1 MVDNRSR
8 SVAQGQH
15 ARKRGN
21 FVAEQQRVV
30 GIDLG
35 TTNSLIAFM
44 QGDAPI
50 VIPGED
56 GSPIVPSVVAFDQE
70 TASGFSVGNAAR
82 GVLLTHSAN
91 AVYSVKRLMGR
102 DLTDIQDE
110 LKLFPFQL
118 AEGLQPGEVLKLNI
132 GGLTLTPPEVSAY
145 ILLQLKRNAERFFG
159 VEVTKAV
166 ITVPAYFNDAQRQAT
181 KDAGRIAGLDVL
193 RLVNEPTA
201 AALAYGLDKNPDGSA
216 KDGIIAVYDFG
227 GGTFDI
233 SILKLHEGIFE
244 VIATGGD
251 THLGG
256 DDIDNL
262 LTAVALDD
270 IRGDLGLDISTNPE
284 VVQQLRKAV
293 IEAKIALS
301 DAESTRILLE
311 IPAGTGKSQ
320 IPSGDDNKELNTK
333 AGAPPLS
340 AVERVDSEMW
350 EGKNSGPTQPT
361 HYAREITR
369 AQYEQLIAPII
380 ARTAAPVKQ
389 ALRDAGFTAAD
400 IDEVVMVGGS
410 TRIPAVRK
418 LVTELFD
425 LEARGRKLHTE
436 LNPDEVVAL
445 GAAVQAQILS
455 GEYSSATDDLLLL
468 DVTPLSLGIEA
479 LGGVVAKIIQ
489 RNSTIPASATEHFT
503 TGVDG
508 QTNVAIHVLQGERE
522 LAKDCRSLAR
532 FDLKGIPPMVAG
544 LPRIEVKFLIDA
556 NGILHVSAREQRSGQ
571 EAAVEVKPTYGL
583 TDEQVEAMILE
594 SFDNAE
600 EDITAR
606 QVIEAKN
613 EAETIMT
620 AVEKG
625 EKTPAWQQLTFD
637 EHAAIKAAASELK
650 QAVIGGDYKVIRKGI
665 DQLDKKTRRFAEI
678 MMDSAVTGALGGKT
692 MAAAG
697 ADLAASQQ
705 GAAPSAPHAFAKA
718 EVSEA
723 TPAPDP
729 FADAEADLETPG
741 ESTED

>member
-1 MVDNRSR
+1 MS
-8 SVAQGQH
+8 
-15 ARKRGN
+15 
-21 FVAEQQRVV
+21 EPQQRVV

-44 QGDAPI
+44 QGDTPT

-56 GSPIVPSVVAFDQE
+56 GSPIVPSVVAFDQD
-70 TASGFSVGNAAR
+70 TAQGFSVGNAAR
-82 GVLLTHSAN
+82 GVLLTDSAN

-102 DLTDIQDE
+102 DLADVRDE
-110 LKLFPFQL
+110 LKLFPFHL
-118 AEGLQPGEVLKLNI
+118 AEDLHEGEVLKLNV
-132 GGLTLTPPEVSAY
+132 GGLTLTPPEISAY
-145 ILLQLKRNAERFFG
+145 ILLQLKKNAERFFG
-159 VEVTKAV
+159 AEVTKAV

-201 AALAYGLDKNPDGSA
+201 AALAYGLDK
-216 KDGIIAVYDFG
+216 KRDGIIAVYDFG
-227 GGTFDI
+227 GGTFDV

-262 LTAVALDD
+262 LLAVALDD
-270 IRGDLGLDISTNPE
+270 IRGDLGVDLSAQPE
-284 VVQQLRKAV
+284 AIQSLRKAV

-301 DAESTRILLE
+301 
-311 IPAGTGKSQ
+311 
-320 IPSGDDNKELNTK
+320 SGDTARLQLDL
-333 AGAPPLS
+333 GI
-340 AVERVDSEMW
+340 
-350 EGKNSGPTQPT
+350 GKQ
-361 HYAREITR
+361 YLREITR
-369 AQYEQLIAPII
+369 EQFEQLITPVVE
-380 ARTAAPVKQ
+380 RTAEPVKQ
-389 ALRDAGFTAAD
+389 ALRDAGLSAEA

-410 TRIPAVRK
+410 TRIPAVRA
-418 LVTELFD
+418 LVTQLFD
-425 LEARGRKLHTE
+425 LDARGRKLHTE

-455 GEYSSATDDLLLL
+455 GSANGATEDLLLL

-532 FDLKGIPPMVAG
+532 FDLKNIPPMVAG

-571 EAAVEVKPTYGL
+571 AAEVEVKPTYGL
-583 TDEQVEAMILE
+583 TDEQVESMILA

-606 QVIEAKN
+606 QVIEAQN
-613 EAETIMT
+613 EAQTILD
-620 AVEKG
+620 AVAKG
-625 EKTPAWQQLTFD
+625 EKSAAWGQLSSA
-637 EHAAIKAAASELK
+637 EHADIEAAVLHLKSTIKSS
-650 QAVIGGDYKVIRKGI
+650 DYKAIRAGI
-665 DQLDKKTRRFAEI
+665 EQLDKATRRFAEI
-678 MMDSAVTGALGGKT
+678 MMDTAVTGALGGKT
-692 MAAAG
+692 MT
-697 ADLAASQQ
+697 AASDNIDSK
-705 GAAPSAPHAFAKA
+705 GTAPTAPHAFAPA
-718 EVSEA
+718 EVE
-723 TPAPDP
+723 TAPKSLID
-729 FADAEADLETPG
+729 AAEADPETPG